1 MYDVKLQ
8 RIQCSVN
15 VIVLNF
21 FHPQLKVL
29 VSLLL
34 HIVSDDNENYLQ
46 LGTNVSGVHCVCLQK
61 SKLTPEIII
70 HNTVVFLLT
79 GNNIHMYSSC

>member
-61 SKLTPEIII
+61 SKLTPEISSSII
-70 HNTVVFLLT
+70 HNMSVHQPNVF
-79 GNNIHMYSSC
+79 YSH